1 MADAEVS
8 SRIYGKEGET
18 LVPINPQTTA
28 LQVRINDETGNS
40 SNVEAEIIAIRRS
53 VSALEGGGATFRG
66 AVSSTKGLPTV
77 AYKAGWQYVVEEAG
91 TYAGQ
96 ECEVGEF
103 IFCIRDYASG
113 SASNADWTVL
123 QVNVTGAV
131 SGPAN
136 SVVGHVAVFDAT
148 TGKKIKDSGLTIG
161 TSVPADAKFTDTTYA
176 PATAQADGLMTAAS
190 YTKLVNIEAGADK
203 TSTTNVSAAGAFMT
217 ATNTADNIKD
227 GASKVLMT
235 PTERTKLSGIAA
247 GAEVNQNAFHC
258 MESGG
263 TQMFANNKS
272 DTFKINA
279 GTGIKIKADMD
290 INTITINEQ
299 YIDTCVVSSLD
310 NVPANLR
317 NGGIVI
323 LKQ

>member
-8 SRIYGKEGET
+8 SRIYGKEGES

-28 LQVRINDETGNS
+28 LQVKINDEVGNA
-40 SNVEAEIIAIRRS
+40 SNVEAEIIAIRQ
-53 VSALEGGGATFRG
+53 VIGALEGGGASFKGT
-66 AVSSTKGLPTV
+66 VNSTKGLPTV

-96 ECEVGEF
+96 QCEVGEF

-131 SGPAN
+131 SGPAS

-148 TGKKIKDSGLTIG
+148 TGKKIKDSGLTIA

-176 PATAQADGLMTAAS
+176 AASAQADGLLTAALYS
-190 YTKLVNIEAGADK
+190 KLTAIEAGADK
-203 TSTTNVSAAGAFMT
+203 TDATNVAAAGAFMV
-217 ATNTADNIKD
+217 ATNTADTIKD
-227 GASKVLMT
+227 GSSKVLMT
-235 PTERTKLSGIAA
+235 ATERTKLTGITA
-247 GAEVNQNAFHC
+247 GAEPNQNAFANVKVGSTTLSASA
-258 MESGG
+258 ETDTLEIAAGEGVTLTASGK
-263 TQMFANNKS
+263 NV
-272 DTFKINA
+272 
-279 GTGIKIKADMD
+279 
-290 INTITINEQ
+290 TIAET
-299 YIDTCVVSSLD
+299 YIDSCVVTSLD

-317 NGGIVI
+317 NGGLVI